1 MNLGN
6 TLGRLEGSLTFGHL
20 LRAQGPEHFL
30 AFGPWA
36 PCYACVGPLPGL
48 FFYFWVD
55 VEPPGRSSEASHKTW
70 IKGYPLTLNDYGTA
84 MNLGNCFGCLASV
97 DFITIGLSS
106 TIAFSCWSK
115 LIWFALGFVGV
126 HHLCWFKCTLAW
138 RWWCWWWWCKGTKCL
153 RGQCSRIA
161 TIT

>member
-55 VEPPGRSSEASHKTW
+55 ADPPGRSSEASHKTW

-106 TIAFSCWSK
+106 TIAFSCCNK
-115 LIWFALGFVGV
+115 LFAYWFLLVFFIFPCNGTF
-126 HHLCWFKCTLAW
+126 AW
-138 RWWCWWWWCKGTKCL
+138 RWWW
-153 RGQCSRIA
+153 
-161 TIT
+161 